1 MNGPMTA
8 EHPRFL
14 PREGVMAIAIA
25 GHDWSRTP
33 LGPIEAWPDLLKTSV
48 ALMLESRF
56 PQAVTWG
63 PELVTLYN
71 DAFLPILGN
80 KPAPLGRPF
89 SEIWSEAW
97 KEISPIA
104 AAAFEGRATYIE
116 NFPLLIQR
124 GDRPELAHFTFCYSP
139 IRDGSGRIAG
149 MLDTVTETTATV
161 QANQRLAFLDLLGRT
176 LAGEYEA
183 DAVMAT
189 TTRLVAGHLGLSNCA
204 YADMDADQDGFT
216 IRGNW
221 AAEGSPSIVGHY
233 SLADFGALAV
243 RNLSAGEPLVV
254 NDNLAELAPHE
265 AATFQNIG
273 IAATICMPLIRDGRL
288 TALMAIHDKVPRLWS
303 DHELTLLRDVAERS
317 WAYVER
323 VRAEADLRRM
333 AGALEELNATL
344 EARVAER
351 TRQLEETEAALRQSQ
366 KMEAIGQLTGGI
378 AHDFNNVLAA
388 VVGSLDL
395 ILHRAG
401 DAERVRRH
409 AQAGLAAA
417 GRGTKL
423 TARLLAF
430 SREQKIELKPLFPS
444 ALVEGMTELLR
455 RTLGPA
461 IRLRLDLREPDLRVL
476 TDATQLEMA
485 VLNLAINA
493 RDAMPL
499 GGDLVIT
506 GSMARIERDGALKP
520 GRYAVL
526 SVADTGE
533 GMPPEILARAFD
545 PFFTTKGI
553 GKGTGLGLSQVYGIA
568 HQAGGTAR
576 IESRPGAGTTVRI
589 YLPVTDL
596 APEAGP
602 AETGDGRQAPAASVL
617 VVDDDTDVREMLMTA
632 LDTLGYA
639 ATEAANGTAG
649 LAALEAGRPDLVI
662 LDYAMPDL
670 TGAEVARLAWKRWPD
685 LPIVFAS
692 GYADTATIE
701 GVAGADA
708 IVLRKPFRIG
718 DLRVAV
724 ANALAQPAPRR
735 G

>member
-1 MNGPMTA
+1 MTA
-8 EHPRFL
+8 EHPSFL
-14 PREGVMAIAIA
+14 PREGAMASAIAA
-25 GHDWSRTP
+25 HAWSRTP
-33 LGPIEAWPDLLKTSV
+33 LGPIEAWPELLKTAV
-48 ALMLESRF
+48 ALMPESRF
-56 PQAVTWG
+56 PQAVIWG

-71 DAFLPILGN
+71 DAFRPILGA

-97 KEISPIA
+97 QDVAPIA

-116 NFPLLIQR
+116 NFPVFIDR
-124 GDRPELAHFTFCYSP
+124 HGRPELAHFTFCYSP
-139 IRDGSGRIAG
+139 IRDAQGRVVG
-149 MLDTVTETTATV
+149 MLDTVTETTATML
-161 QANQRLAFLDLLGRT
+161 ATRRLAFLDLLGRT
-176 LAGEYEA
+176 IAGERDA
-183 DAVMAT
+183 DAVMAAT
-189 TTRLVAGHLGLSNCA
+189 TSLLAGHLGLSNCA

-233 SLADFGALAV
+233 SLADFGTLAV
-243 RNLSAGEPLVV
+243 RRLRAGEPLVV

-273 IAATICMPLIRDGRL
+273 IAATICMPLIREGRL

-303 DHELTLLRDVAERS
+303 DYELALLRDVTERS

-323 VRAEADLRRM
+323 VRADADLRRV
-333 AGALEELNATL
+333 AAALEELNATL

-378 AHDFNNVLAA
+378 AHDFNNLLAA

-409 AQAGLAAA
+409 AEAGLAAA

-423 TARLLAF
+423 TAQLLAF
-430 SREQKIELKPLFPS
+430 SRKQKIELKPLFLS
-444 ALVEGMTELLR
+444 ALLRGMTELLR
-455 RTLGPA
+455 RTLGPM
-461 IRLRLDLREPDLRVL
+461 IRLRLELREPDLRIL
-476 TDATQLEMA
+476 TDATQLELA

-493 RDAMPL
+493 RDAMPE
-499 GGDLVIT
+499 GGDLHIASSV
-506 GSMARIERDGALKP
+506 ARIERDGVLRPGSYAL
-520 GRYAVL
+520 L
-526 SVADTGE
+526 TVADTGE
-533 GMPPEILARAFD
+533 GMPPEVLARAFD
-545 PFFTTKGI
+545 PFFTTKGV

-568 HQAGGTAR
+568 HQAGGTVR
-576 IESRPGAGTTVRI
+576 MESRPGAGTTVRI
-589 YLPVTDL
+589 YLPLTAL
-596 APEAGP
+596 EPEAEP
-602 AETGDGRQAPAASVL
+602 AERKAEARAGKASIL
-617 VVDDDTDVREMLMTA
+617 VVDDDADVREMLVTA
-632 LDTLGYA
+632 LETLGFS
-639 ATEAANGTAG
+639 ATEAGSGTAG
-649 LAALEAGRPDLVI
+649 LAALEAARPDLVI

-670 TGAEVARLAWKRWPD
+670 TGAEVARLARKRWPA

-701 GVAGADA
+701 SVAGTDA

-718 DLRVAV
+718 DLGAV
-724 ANALAQPAPRR
+724 IAGALGRPELEPGR